1 MNYRTVGRTG
11 IQVSQLCFGTM
22 SFGSY
27 SDAGASK
34 AMFARCR
41 EAGINFFDCANSY
54 AGSRAESIL
63 GECIAEAGCRD
74 EIVLVTKVCR
84 PMSADVNGR
93 GLSRHH
99 IMREVEHSLRRLRTD
114 RIDFYFM
121 HHYDPLTPAEESL
134 RAFDDLQRQGKI
146 LYPAVSNWAAWR
158 IAKALG
164 ISERQALARFE
175 LVQPMYNLV
184 KRQAEVELFPLA
196 ESEQLGV
203 IVYSPLASG
212 LLTGLYG
219 VDKRPPT
226 GRLNE
231 ARYSQRYAERTNYEV
246 ADRFSAFAAEH
257 GHHPPSLAVAWAM
270 SHPAVTAPIV
280 GAETVEQL
288 DGYLG
293 ALEID
298 MTPALRQ
305 RISELSFV
313 PDIGTERTVD

>member
-1 MNYRTVGRTG
+1 MNYHSIGRTG

-27 SDAGASK
+27 SDAQASR

-74 EIVLVTKVCR
+74 EVVLVSKVCR
-84 PMSADVNGR
+84 PMSADINGR

-114 RIDFYFM
+114 CIDFYFM
-121 HHYDPLTPAEESL
+121 HHYDPLTPIEESL

-146 LYPAVSNWAAWR
+146 LYPAVSNWSAWR

-164 ISERQALARFE
+164 ISERQAWARFE
-175 LVQPMYNLV
+175 LIQPMYNLV
-184 KRQAEVELFPLA
+184 KRQAETELFPLA
-196 ESEQLGV
+196 ESEQLGT

-219 VDKRPPT
+219 VDRAPEQ

-231 ARYSQRYAERTNYEV
+231 ARYQQRYSERTNYEI
-246 ADRFSAFAAEH
+246 ADAFTDFCREH
-257 GHHPPSLAVAWAM
+257 GYAPPALAVAWAM

-288 DGYLG
+288 DGYLA
-293 ALEID
+293 ALDIPMD
-298 MTPALRQ
+298 AALRAQ
-305 RISELSFV
+305 VSALSLA
-313 PDIGTERTVD
+313 PEAGTERTVD

>member
-1 MNYRTVGRTG
+1 MKYRTVGRTG
-11 IQVSQLCFGTM
+11 IRVSQLCFGTM

-27 SDAGASK
+27 SDAAASK
-34 AMFARCR
+34 AMYARCR
-41 EAGINFFDCANSY
+41 DVGINFFDCANSY

-63 GECIAEAGCRD
+63 GDCIAEAGGRD
-74 EIVLVTKVCR
+74 EIVLVSKVCR
-84 PMSADVNGR
+84 PMSKDVNGQ

-99 IMREVEHSLRRLRTD
+99 IMREVENSLRRLKTD

-121 HHYDPLTPAEESL
+121 HHYDPLTPVDESL

-164 ISERQALARFE
+164 ISERKALARFE
-175 LVQPMYNLV
+175 LIQPMYNLV
-184 KRQAEVELFPLA
+184 KRQAEAELFPLA
-196 ESEQLGV
+196 QSEEMGV

-219 VDKRPPT
+219 VGKRPET

-231 ARYSQRYAERTNYEV
+231 ARYAQRYSDASNYEI
-246 ADRFSAFAAEH
+246 ADAFTELARSENL
-257 GHHPPSLAVAWAM
+257 PPASLAVAWAM
-270 SHPAVTAPIV
+270 SHPAVTAPII
-280 GAETVEQL
+280 GAENVEQL
-288 DGYLG
+288 DGYVA
-293 ALEID
+293 ALDID
-298 MTPALRQ
+298 MTPDLRE
-305 RISELSFV
+305 RISALSFV

>member
-1 MNYRTVGRTG
+1 MNHRTIGRTG
-11 IQVSQLCFGTM
+11 VRVSQLCFGTM

-27 SDAGASK
+27 SDADASK

-54 AGSRAESIL
+54 AGSRSETIL
-63 GECIAEAGCRD
+63 GECIAESKSRD
-74 EIVLVTKVCR
+74 DIVLVSKVCR
-84 PMSADVNGR
+84 PMGPGVNDR

-99 IMREVEHSLRRLRTD
+99 IMREVEQSLRRLQTD

-121 HHYDPLTPAEESL
+121 HHYDPLTPVEESL

-164 ISERQALARFE
+164 ISERESLARFE

-219 VDKRPPT
+219 VGRKPET

-231 ARYSQRYAERTNYEV
+231 ARYSQRYADRMNYEV
-246 ADRFSAFAAEH
+246 ADRFTAFAAEH
-257 GHHPPSLAVAWAM
+257 GFHPPSLAVAWAM
-270 SHPAVTAPIV
+270 SHPAVTAPII

-293 ALEID
+293 ALDID
-298 MTPALRQ
+298 LTPDLRQ
-305 RISELSFV
+305 QISDLSFV
-313 PDIGTERTVD
+313 PDVGTERTVD

>member
-1 MNYRTVGRTG
+1 MNYRVIGRTG

-27 SDAGASK
+27 ADEAASR

-63 GECIAEAGCRD
+63 GACIDEAGCRD

-84 PMSADVNGR
+84 PMRDGVNGR

-99 IMREVEHSLRRLRTD
+99 IMREVEQSLRRLRTD

-121 HHYDPLTPAEESL
+121 HHYDPLTPVEASL

-164 ISERQALARFE
+164 ISERNAWARFE

-196 ESEQLGV
+196 QSEQLGA

-219 VDKRPPT
+219 VDRRPAQ

-231 ARYSQRYAERTNYEV
+231 ARYQARYAGRAPYEV
-246 ADRFSAFAAEH
+246 ADAFTAFCRAR
-257 GHHPPSLAVAWAM
+257 GFAPPALAVAWAM

-288 DGYLG
+288 DGYLAAFDIPMDAALREEVG
-293 ALEID
+293 ALSD
-298 MTPALRQ
+298 A
-305 RISELSFV
+305 
-313 PDIGTERTVD
+313 PDGGVERTVD

>member
-11 IQVSQLCFGTM
+11 VQVSQLCFGTM

-27 SDAGASK
+27 SDVEASK

-63 GECIAEAGCRD
+63 GECIADAGCRD
-74 EIVLVTKVCR
+74 EIVLVSKVCR
-84 PMSADVNGR
+84 PMSQDINGR

-121 HHYDPLTPAEESL
+121 HHYDPLTPVDESL

-164 ISERQALARFE
+164 ISERQSLARFE
-175 LVQPMYNLV
+175 LIQPMYNLV
-184 KRQAEVELFPLA
+184 KRQAEAELFPLA
-196 ESEQLGV
+196 QSEQLGV

-219 VDKRPPT
+219 VGKRPEK

-231 ARYSQRYAERTNYEV
+231 ARYSQRYADAHNYEI
-246 ADRFSAFAAEH
+246 ADAFTALAAGYGFSA
-257 GHHPPSLAVAWAM
+257 PSLAVAWAM
-270 SHPAVTAPIV
+270 SHPAVTAPII

-288 DGYLG
+288 DGYVA
-293 ALEID
+293 ALDIP
-298 MTPALRQ
+298 MTAELRAQ
-305 RISELSFV
+305 VSELSYV